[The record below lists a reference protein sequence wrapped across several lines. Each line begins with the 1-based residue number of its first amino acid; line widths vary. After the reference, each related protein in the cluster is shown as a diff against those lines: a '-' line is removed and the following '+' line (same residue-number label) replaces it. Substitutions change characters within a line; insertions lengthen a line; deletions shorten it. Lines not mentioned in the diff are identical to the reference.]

1 MVGKVTPNTMLSA
14 SRVPALLGHSKYETP
29 NGVLASVLNAL
40 QDAPEHFE
48 TNEAM
53 HWGNLLEVPL
63 LLEASARL
71 GLSHLVLDHPKPYFH
86 PDAPIA
92 CSLDGQGDGNGLVV
106 TDNPDAGVYVVGA
119 ESITLDGVGVLEAKV
134 TSVYPED
141 YPALSRG
148 PLQLQAQMD
157 ITGAKWGAV
166 CVLYQGTELR
176 IFLFAPHEETQRLI
190 KNAARDFET
199 KLIHWSETGEVDW
212 YTPVDAKDAALVW
225 PGDENLETVNLGQ
238 SGAYWANAIINAK
251 QLIAELEDKIK
262 DNEKELREM
271 MGNATAAVAGEYTI
285 KWPVRH
291 YSAQPAKV
299 TPAKVTPAKEAYS
312 VRQSTLT
319 IKESK

>member
-1 MVGKVTPNTMLSA
+1 
-14 SRVPALLGHSKYETP
+14 
-29 NGVLASVLNAL
+29 
-40 QDAPEHFE
+40 
-48 TNEAM
+48 M

-86 PDAPIA
+86 PDTPIA

-106 TDNPDAGVYVVGA
+106 SDNPDAGVYVVGA

-176 IFLFAPHEETQRLI
+176 IFLFASHEETQALI
-190 KNAARDFET
+190 RAKAREFET
-199 KLIHWSETGEVDW
+199 KLTHWTETGEVEW
-212 YTPVDAKDAALVW
+212 YDPATPAEYGTKW
-225 PGDENLETVNLGQ
+225 PGDPNLDSVDLGEW
-238 SGAYWANAIINAK
+238 GATLAERIVKAK
-251 QLIAELEDKIK
+251 QEIKVLEASIEECEAEL
-262 DNEKELREM
+262 KEML
-271 MGNATAAVAGEYTI
+271 GNATLAHAEEFRI
-285 KWPVRH
+285 SWPIRN
-291 YSAQPAKV
+291 YQAQPEKIV
-299 TPAKVTPAKEAYS
+299 PAKPAHS
-312 VRQSTLT
+312 IRQSTVT
-319 IKESK
+319 IKGPK

>member
-29 NGVLASVLNAL
+29 NGVLTSVINAL

-106 TDNPDAGVYVVGA
+106 SDNPDAGVYVVGA

-176 IFLFAPHEETQRLI
+176 IFLFAPHEETQAMIRS
-190 KNAARDFET
+190 AARDFET
-199 KLIHWSETGEVDW
+199 KLTHWTETGEVEW
-212 YTPVDAKDAALVW
+212 YDPATPAEYGTKW
-225 PGDENLETVNLGQ
+225 PGDANLDSVDLGEWGATLAERIVKAKEQIKTLETK
-238 SGAYWANAIINAK
+238 ITEDET
-251 QLIAELEDKIK
+251 EL
-262 DNEKELREM
+262 KEML
-271 MGNATAAVAGEYTI
+271 GNATLAHAEEFRI
-285 KWPVRH
+285 SWPIRK
-291 YSAQPAKV
+291 YQAQPEKV
-299 TPAKVTPAKEAYS
+299 VPAKPAHS
-312 VRQSTLT
+312 MRQSTVT
-319 IKESK
+319 IKGPK

>member
-1 MVGKVTPNTMLSA
+1 
-14 SRVPALLGHSKYETP
+14 
-29 NGVLASVLNAL
+29 VLNAL
-40 QDAPEHFE
+40 QDVSEHFE

-106 TDNPDAGVYVVGA
+106 SDNPDAGVYVVGA

-176 IFLFAPHEETQRLI
+176 IFLFASHEETQALI
-190 KNAARDFET
+190 RAKAREFET
-199 KLIHWSETGEVDW
+199 KLTHWTETGEVEW
-212 YTPVDAKDAALVW
+212 YDPATPAEYSTKW
-225 PGDENLETVNLGQ
+225 PGDANLDSVDLGEWGATLAERIVKAKEQIKTLETR
-238 SGAYWANAIINAK
+238 ITEDET
-251 QLIAELEDKIK
+251 EL
-262 DNEKELREM
+262 KEML
-271 MGNATAAVAGEYTI
+271 GNATLAHAEEFRI
-285 KWPVRH
+285 SWPIRK
-291 YSAQPAKV
+291 YQAQPEKV
-299 TPAKVTPAKEAYS
+299 VPAKPAHS
-312 VRQSTLT
+312 MRQSTVT
-319 IKESK
+319 IKGPK

>member
-1 MVGKVTPNTMLSA
+1 
-14 SRVPALLGHSKYETP
+14 
-29 NGVLASVLNAL
+29 
-40 QDAPEHFE
+40 
-48 TNEAM
+48 M

-86 PDAPIA
+86 HDAPIA

-176 IFLFAPHEETQRLI
+176 IFLFAPHEETQALI
-190 KNAARDFET
+190 RAKAREFET
-199 KLIHWSETGEVDW
+199 KLTHWTETGEVEW
-212 YTPVDAKDAALVW
+212 YDPATPAEYGAKW
-225 PGDENLETVNLGQ
+225 PGDANLDSVDLGEWGATLAERIVKAKEQIKTLETR
-238 SGAYWANAIINAK
+238 ITEDET
-251 QLIAELEDKIK
+251 EL
-262 DNEKELREM
+262 KEML
-271 MGNATAAVAGEYTI
+271 GNATLAHAEEFRI
-285 KWPVRH
+285 SWPIRK
-291 YSAQPAKV
+291 YQAQPEKIV
-299 TPAKVTPAKEAYS
+299 PAKPAHS
-312 VRQSTLT
+312 MRQSTVT
-319 IKESK
+319 IKGPK

>member
-29 NGVLASVLNAL
+29 NGVLTSVINAL

-176 IFLFAPHEETQRLI
+176 IFLFASHEETQALI
-190 KNAARDFET
+190 RAKARDFET
-199 KLIHWSETGEVDW
+199 KITHWTETGEVEW
-212 YTPVDAKDAALVW
+212 YDPATPAEYGTKW
-225 PGDENLETVNLGQ
+225 PGDANLDSVDLGEWGATLAERIVKAKEQIKTLETR
-238 SGAYWANAIINAK
+238 ITEDET
-251 QLIAELEDKIK
+251 EL
-262 DNEKELREM
+262 KEML
-271 MGNATAAVAGEYTI
+271 GNATLAHAEEFRI
-285 KWPVRH
+285 SWPIRK
-291 YSAQPAKV
+291 YQAQPEKV
-299 TPAKVTPAKEAYS
+299 VPAKPAHS
-312 VRQSTLT
+312 MRQSTVT
-319 IKESK
+319 IKGPK

>member
-29 NGVLASVLNAL
+29 NGVLTSVINAL

-176 IFLFAPHEETQRLI
+176 IFLFASHEETQALI
-190 KNAARDFET
+190 RAKARKFET
-199 KLIHWSETGEVDW
+199 KLMHWTETGEVEW
-212 YTPVDAKDAALVW
+212 YDPATPEEYGTKW
-225 PGDENLETVNLGQ
+225 PGDPNLDSVDLGEWGATLAERIVKAKEQIKTLETR
-238 SGAYWANAIINAK
+238 ITEDET
-251 QLIAELEDKIK
+251 EL
-262 DNEKELREM
+262 KEML
-271 MGNATAAVAGEYTI
+271 GNATLAHAEEFRI
-285 KWPVRH
+285 SWPIRK
-291 YSAQPAKV
+291 YQAQPEKV
-299 TPAKVTPAKEAYS
+299 VPAKPAHS
-312 VRQSTLT
+312 MRQSTVT
-319 IKESK
+319 IKGPK

>member
-29 NGVLASVLNAL
+29 NDILKSTLNAL
-40 QDAPEHFE
+40 QDVETPFK

-71 GLSHLVLDHPKPYFH
+71 NLSHLVLDHPKPYFH

-119 ESITLDGVGVLEAKV
+119 ESITLDGMGVLEAKV

-176 IFLFAPHEETQRLI
+176 IFLFAPHEETQAMIRS
-190 KNAARDFET
+190 AARDFES
-199 KLIHWSETGEVDW
+199 KLIHWSETGEVEW
-212 YTPVDAKDAALVW
+212 YDPATPEEYGTKW
-225 PGDENLETVNLGQ
+225 PGDPNLDSVDLGEWGATLAERIVKAKEQIKTLET
-238 SGAYWANAIINAK
+238 K
-251 QLIAELEDKIK
+251 IAED
-262 DNEKELREM
+262 EKEIKELL
-271 MGNATAAVAGEYTI
+271 GNATVGHASEFKI
-285 KWPVRH
+285 SWPMRN
-291 YSAQPAKV
+291 YAAQPERVVKAK
-299 TPAKVTPAKEAYS
+299 PAYS
-312 VRQSTLT
+312 IRQST
-319 IKESK
+319 IIISEPK

>member
-29 NGVLASVLNAL
+29 NGVLTSVINAL

-176 IFLFAPHEETQRLI
+176 IFLFAPHEETQALI
-190 KNAARDFET
+190 RKAAFDFESKIT
-199 KLIHWSETGEVDW
+199 HWSETGEVEW
-212 YTPVDAKDAALVW
+212 YDPATPEEYGTKW
-225 PGDENLETVNLGQ
+225 PGDPNLDSVDLGDW
-238 SGAYWANAIINAK
+238 GATLAERIVKAK
-251 QLIAELEDKIK
+251 QEIKVLEASIADNEAEL
-262 DNEKELREM
+262 KEML
-271 MGNATAAVAGEYTI
+271 GNATLAHAEEFRI
-285 KWPVRH
+285 SWPIRN
-291 YSAQPAKV
+291 YQAQPEKIV
-299 TPAKVTPAKEAYS
+299 PAKPAHS
-312 VRQSTLT
+312 MRQSTIT
-319 IKESK
+319 IKGPK

>member
-29 NGVLASVLNAL
+29 NGVLTSVINAL
-40 QDAPEHFE
+40 QDVEERFE
-48 TNEAM
+48 GNEAM

-106 TDNPDAGVYVVGA
+106 SDNPDAGVYVVGA

-176 IFLFAPHEETQRLI
+176 IFLFAPHEETQAMIRA
-190 KNAARDFET
+190 KAREFET
-199 KLIHWSETGEVDW
+199 KLTHWTETGEVEW
-212 YTPVDAKDAALVW
+212 YDPATPAEYGAKW
-225 PGDENLETVNLGQ
+225 PGDANLDSVDLGEWGATLAERIVKAKEQIKTLETK
-238 SGAYWANAIINAK
+238 ITEDET
-251 QLIAELEDKIK
+251 EL
-262 DNEKELREM
+262 KEML
-271 MGNATAAVAGEYTI
+271 GNATLAHAEEFRI
-285 KWPVRH
+285 SWPIRK
-291 YSAQPAKV
+291 YQAQPEKV
-299 TPAKVTPAKEAYS
+299 VPAKPAHS
-312 VRQSTLT
+312 MRQSTVT
-319 IKESK
+319 IKGPK

>member
-1 MVGKVTPNTMLSA
+1 
-14 SRVPALLGHSKYETP
+14 
-29 NGVLASVLNAL
+29 
-40 QDAPEHFE
+40 
-48 TNEAM
+48 M

-176 IFLFAPHEETQRLI
+176 IFLFAPHEETQAMIRA
-190 KNAARDFET
+190 KARDFET
-199 KLIHWSETGEVDW
+199 KLTHWSETGEVEW
-212 YTPVDAKDAALVW
+212 YDPATPAEYGTKW
-225 PGDENLETVNLGQ
+225 PGDANLDSVDLGEWGATLAERIVKAKEQIKTLETK
-238 SGAYWANAIINAK
+238 ITEDET
-251 QLIAELEDKIK
+251 EL
-262 DNEKELREM
+262 KEML
-271 MGNATAAVAGEYTI
+271 GNATLAHAEEFRI
-285 KWPVRH
+285 SWPIRK
-291 YSAQPAKV
+291 YQAQPDKV
-299 TPAKVTPAKEAYS
+299 VPAKPAHS
-312 VRQSTLT
+312 MRQSTVT
-319 IKESK
+319 IKGPK

>member
-29 NGVLASVLNAL
+29 NGVLTSVINAL

-86 PDAPIA
+86 FDAPIA

-106 TDNPDAGVYVVGA
+106 SDNPDAGVYVVGA

-141 YPALSRG
+141 YPALTRG

-176 IFLFAPHEETQRLI
+176 IFLFAPHEETQAMIRV
-190 KNAARDFET
+190 KAREFET
-199 KLIHWSETGEVDW
+199 KLTHWTETGEVEW
-212 YTPVDAKDAALVW
+212 YDPATPAEYGTKW
-225 PGDENLETVNLGQ
+225 PGDANLDSVDLGEWGATLAERIVKAKEQIKTLETK
-238 SGAYWANAIINAK
+238 ITEDET
-251 QLIAELEDKIK
+251 EL
-262 DNEKELREM
+262 KEML
-271 MGNATAAVAGEYTI
+271 GNATLAHAEEFRI
-285 KWPVRH
+285 SWPIRK
-291 YSAQPAKV
+291 YQAQPEKV
-299 TPAKVTPAKEAYS
+299 VPAKPAHS
-312 VRQSTLT
+312 MRQSTVT
-319 IKESK
+319 IKGPK

>member
-14 SRVPALLGHSKYETP
+14 SRIPALLGHSKYETP
-29 NGVLASVLNAL
+29 NGVLTSVINAL

-157 ITGAKWGAV
+157 IIGAKWGAV

-176 IFLFAPHEETQRLI
+176 IFLFAPHEETQALI
-190 KNAARDFET
+190 RAKAREFET
-199 KLIHWSETGEVDW
+199 KLTHWTETGEVEW
-212 YTPVDAKDAALVW
+212 YDPANPEEFGTKW
-225 PGDENLETVNLGQ
+225 PGDPNLDSVDLGEWGATLAERIVKAKELIKTLETT
-238 SGAYWANAIINAK
+238 ITEDET
-251 QLIAELEDKIK
+251 EL
-262 DNEKELREM
+262 KELL
-271 MGNATAAVAGEYTI
+271 GNATLAHAEEFRI
-285 KWPVRH
+285 SWPIRK
-291 YSAQPAKV
+291 YQAQPEKV
-299 TPAKVTPAKEAYS
+299 VPAKPAHS
-312 VRQSTLT
+312 MRQSTVT
-319 IKESK
+319 IKGPK

>member
-29 NGVLASVLNAL
+29 NGVLTSVINAL

-106 TDNPDAGVYVVGA
+106 SDNPDAGVYVVGA

-176 IFLFAPHEETQRLI
+176 IFLFAPHEEMQAKIR
-190 KNAARDFET
+190 KAAFDFESKIT
-199 KLIHWSETGEVDW
+199 HWSETGEVEW
-212 YTPVDAKDAALVW
+212 YDPATPAEYGTKW
-225 PGDENLETVNLGQ
+225 PGDANLDSVDLGEWGATLAERIVKAKEQIKTLETR
-238 SGAYWANAIINAK
+238 ITEDET
-251 QLIAELEDKIK
+251 EL
-262 DNEKELREM
+262 KEML
-271 MGNATAAVAGEYTI
+271 GNATLAHAEEFRI
-285 KWPVRH
+285 SWPIRK
-291 YSAQPAKV
+291 YQAQPEKV
-299 TPAKVTPAKEAYS
+299 VPAKPAHS
-312 VRQSTLT
+312 MRQSTVT
-319 IKESK
+319 IKGPK

>member
-1 MVGKVTPNTMLSA
+1 MLSA
-14 SRVPALLGHSKYETP
+14 SRIPALLGHSKYETP
-29 NGVLASVLNAL
+29 NGVLTSVINAL

-157 ITGAKWGAV
+157 IIGAKWGAV

-176 IFLFAPHEETQRLI
+176 IFLFAPHEETQALI
-190 KNAARDFET
+190 RAKAREFET
-199 KLIHWSETGEVDW
+199 KLTHWTETGEVEW
-212 YTPVDAKDAALVW
+212 YDPANPEEFGTKW
-225 PGDENLETVNLGQ
+225 PGDPNLDSVDLGEWGATLAERIVKAKELIKTLETT
-238 SGAYWANAIINAK
+238 ITEDET
-251 QLIAELEDKIK
+251 EL
-262 DNEKELREM
+262 KELL
-271 MGNATAAVAGEYTI
+271 GNATLAHAEEFRI
-285 KWPVRH
+285 SWPIRK
-291 YSAQPAKV
+291 YQAQPEKV
-299 TPAKVTPAKEAYS
+299 VPAKPAHS
-312 VRQSTLT
+312 MRQSTVT
-319 IKESK
+319 IKGPK

>member
-29 NGVLASVLNAL
+29 NGVLTSVINAL

-106 TDNPDAGVYVVGA
+106 SDNPDAGVYVVGA

-176 IFLFAPHEETQRLI
+176 IFLFAPHEELQTKIRA
-190 KNAARDFET
+190 KAREFET
-199 KLIHWSETGEVDW
+199 KLTHWTETGEVEW
-212 YTPVDAKDAALVW
+212 YDPATPAEYGTKW
-225 PGDENLETVNLGQ
+225 PGDANLDSVDLGEW
-238 SGAYWANAIINAK
+238 GATLAERIVKAK
-251 QLIAELEDKIK
+251 EQIKVLEKTISDDEAEL
-262 DNEKELREM
+262 KEML
-271 MGNATAAVAGEYTI
+271 GNATKAHAEEFRI
-285 KWPVRH
+285 SWPIRT
-291 YSAQPAKV
+291 YQAQPEKV
-299 TPAKVTPAKEAYS
+299 VPAKPAHS
-312 VRQSTLT
+312 MRQSTVT
-319 IKESK
+319 IKGPK

>member
-29 NGVLASVLNAL
+29 NGVLTSVINAL

-106 TDNPDAGVYVVGA
+106 SDNPDAGVYVVGA

-176 IFLFAPHEETQRLI
+176 IFLFAPHEEMQAKIR
-190 KNAARDFET
+190 KAAFDFESKIT
-199 KLIHWSETGEVDW
+199 HWSETGEVEW
-212 YTPVDAKDAALVW
+212 YDPATPAEYGTKW
-225 PGDENLETVNLGQ
+225 PGDANLDSVDLGEWGATLAERIVKAKEQIKTLETR
-238 SGAYWANAIINAK
+238 ITEDET
-251 QLIAELEDKIK
+251 EL
-262 DNEKELREM
+262 KEML
-271 MGNATAAVAGEYTI
+271 GNATKAHAEEFRI
-285 KWPVRH
+285 SWPIRT
-291 YSAQPAKV
+291 YQAQPEKIV
-299 TPAKVTPAKEAYS
+299 PAKPAHS
-312 VRQSTLT
+312 MRQSTVT
-319 IKESK
+319 IKGPK

>member
-29 NGVLASVLNAL
+29 NGVLTSVINAL

-106 TDNPDAGVYVVGA
+106 SDNPDAGVYVVGA

-176 IFLFAPHEETQRLI
+176 IFLFAPHEEMQAKIR
-190 KNAARDFET
+190 KAAFDFESKIT
-199 KLIHWSETGEVDW
+199 HWSETGEVEW
-212 YTPVDAKDAALVW
+212 YDPATPEEYGTKW
-225 PGDENLETVNLGQ
+225 PGDANLDSVDLGEWGATLAERIVKAKEQIKTLETR
-238 SGAYWANAIINAK
+238 ITEDET
-251 QLIAELEDKIK
+251 EL
-262 DNEKELREM
+262 KEML
-271 MGNATAAVAGEYTI
+271 GNATKAHAEEFRI
-285 KWPVRH
+285 SWPIRT
-291 YSAQPAKV
+291 YQAQPEKIV
-299 TPAKVTPAKEAYS
+299 PAKPAHS
-312 VRQSTLT
+312 MRQSTVT
-319 IKESK
+319 IKGPK

>member
-29 NGVLASVLNAL
+29 NGVLTSVINAL

-176 IFLFAPHEETQRLI
+176 IFLFAPHEETQAMIRA
-190 KNAARDFET
+190 KAREFET
-199 KLIHWSETGEVDW
+199 KITHWSETGEVEW
-212 YTPVDAKDAALVW
+212 YDPATPAEYGNKW
-225 PGDENLETVNLGQ
+225 PGDPNLDSVDLGEWGATLAERIVKAKEQIKTLEIRITEDET
-238 SGAYWANAIINAK
+238 
-251 QLIAELEDKIK
+251 EL
-262 DNEKELREM
+262 KEML
-271 MGNATAAVAGEYTI
+271 GNATLAHAEEFRI
-285 KWPVRH
+285 SWPIRK
-291 YSAQPAKV
+291 YQAQPEKV
-299 TPAKVTPAKEAYS
+299 VPAKPAHS
-312 VRQSTLT
+312 MRQSTVT
-319 IKESK
+319 IKGPK

>member
-29 NGVLASVLNAL
+29 NGVLTSVLNAL

-106 TDNPDAGVYVVGA
+106 SDNPDAGVYVVGA

-176 IFLFAPHEETQRLI
+176 IFLFGHHEETQAMIRA
-190 KNAARDFET
+190 KAREFET
-199 KLIHWSETGEVDW
+199 KLTHWSETGEVEW
-212 YTPVDAKDAALVW
+212 YDPATPEEYGSKW
-225 PGDENLETVNLGQ
+225 PGDPNLDSVDLGEW
-238 SGAYWANAIINAK
+238 GAT
-251 QLIAELEDKIK
+251 LAERIVKA
-262 DNEKELREM
+262 KELIKTLEKTITEDETELKEM
-271 MGNATAAVAGEYTI
+271 LGNATKAHAEEFRI
-285 KWPVRH
+285 SWPIRK
-291 YSAQPAKV
+291 YQAQPEKV
-299 TPAKVTPAKEAYS
+299 VPAKPAHS
-312 VRQSTLT
+312 MRQSTVT
-319 IKESK
+319 IKGPK

>member
-14 SRVPALLGHSKYETP
+14 SRVPALLGYSKYETP
-29 NGVLASVLNAL
+29 NDILKSTLNAL
-40 QDAPEHFE
+40 QDVETLFK

-134 TSVYPED
+134 TSVYPEN

-176 IFLFAPHEETQRLI
+176 IFLFAPHEETQAKIRA
-190 KNAARDFET
+190 AARDFES
-199 KLIHWSETGEVDW
+199 KLTHWSETGEVEW
-212 YTPVDAKDAALVW
+212 YDPATPEEYGTKW
-225 PGDENLETVNLGQ
+225 PGDPNLDSVDLGEWGATLAERILKAKEQIKTLET
-238 SGAYWANAIINAK
+238 K
-251 QLIAELEDKIK
+251 IAED
-262 DNEKELREM
+262 EKEIKELL
-271 MGNATAAVAGEYTI
+271 GNATVGHASEFKI
-285 KWPVRH
+285 SWPMRN
-291 YSAQPAKV
+291 YAAQPERIVKAK
-299 TPAKVTPAKEAYS
+299 PAYS
-312 VRQSTLT
+312 IRQST
-319 IKESK
+319 IIISEPK

>member
-1 MVGKVTPNTMLSA
+1 
-14 SRVPALLGHSKYETP
+14 
-29 NGVLASVLNAL
+29 
-40 QDAPEHFE
+40 
-48 TNEAM
+48 M

-71 GLSHLVLDHPKPYFH
+71 GLSHLVLDHPKAYFH

-176 IFLFAPHEETQRLI
+176 IFLFAPHEELQTKIRA
-190 KNAARDFET
+190 KAREFET
-199 KLIHWSETGEVDW
+199 KLTHWTETGEVDW
-212 YTPVDAKDAALVW
+212 YDPATPAEYGTKW
-225 PGDENLETVNLGQ
+225 PGDANLDSVDLGEW
-238 SGAYWANAIINAK
+238 GATLAERIVKAK
-251 QLIAELEDKIK
+251 EQIKVLEKTISDDEAEL
-262 DNEKELREM
+262 KEML
-271 MGNATAAVAGEYTI
+271 GNATKAHAEEFRI
-285 KWPVRH
+285 SWPIRT
-291 YSAQPAKV
+291 YQAQPEKIV
-299 TPAKVTPAKEAYS
+299 PAKPAHS
-312 VRQSTLT
+312 IRQSTVT
-319 IKESK
+319 IKGPK

>member
-1 MVGKVTPNTMLSA
+1 VI
-14 SRVPALLGHSKYETP
+14 
-29 NGVLASVLNAL
+29 NAL
-40 QDAPEHFE
+40 QDVEERFE
-48 TNEAM
+48 ENEAM

-176 IFLFAPHEETQRLI
+176 IFLFAPHEETQALI
-190 KNAARDFET
+190 RKSAFDFESKIT
-199 KLIHWSETGEVDW
+199 HWSETGEVEW
-212 YTPVDAKDAALVW
+212 YDPATPAEYGTKW
-225 PGDENLETVNLGQ
+225 PGDANLDSVDLGDW
-238 SGAYWANAIINAK
+238 GATLAERIVKAK
-251 QLIAELEDKIK
+251 QEIKVLEKTIDDCETEL
-262 DNEKELREM
+262 KEML
-271 MGNATAAVAGEYTI
+271 GNATLAHAEEFRI
-285 KWPVRH
+285 SWPIRN
-291 YSAQPAKV
+291 YQAQPEKIV
-299 TPAKVTPAKEAYS
+299 PAKPAHS
-312 VRQSTLT
+312 MRQSTIT
-319 IKESK
+319 IKGPK

>member
-29 NGVLASVLNAL
+29 NGVLTSVLNAL

-86 PDAPIA
+86 SDAPIA

-176 IFLFAPHEETQRLI
+176 IFLFAPHEETQALI
-190 KNAARDFET
+190 RKSAFDFESKIT
-199 KLIHWSETGEVDW
+199 HWSETGEVEW
-212 YTPVDAKDAALVW
+212 YDPATPAEYGTKW
-225 PGDENLETVNLGQ
+225 PGDANLDSVDLGDW
-238 SGAYWANAIINAK
+238 GATLAERIVKAK
-251 QLIAELEDKIK
+251 QEIKVLEKTIDDCETEL
-262 DNEKELREM
+262 KEML
-271 MGNATAAVAGEYTI
+271 GNATLAHAEEFRI
-285 KWPVRH
+285 SWPIRN
-291 YSAQPAKV
+291 YQAQPEKIV
-299 TPAKVTPAKEAYS
+299 PAKPAHS
-312 VRQSTLT
+312 MRQSTIT
-319 IKESK
+319 IKGPK

>member
-29 NGVLASVLNAL
+29 NGVLTSVINAL
-40 QDAPEHFE
+40 QDVEERFE
-48 TNEAM
+48 ENEAM

-176 IFLFAPHEETQRLI
+176 IFLFAPHEETQALI
-190 KNAARDFET
+190 RKSAFDFESKIT
-199 KLIHWSETGEVDW
+199 HWSETGEVEW
-212 YTPVDAKDAALVW
+212 YDPATPAEYGTKW
-225 PGDENLETVNLGQ
+225 PGDANLDSVDLGDW
-238 SGAYWANAIINAK
+238 GATLAERIVKAK
-251 QLIAELEDKIK
+251 QEIKVLEKTIDDCETEL
-262 DNEKELREM
+262 KEML
-271 MGNATAAVAGEYTI
+271 GNATLAHAEEFRI
-285 KWPVRH
+285 SWPIRN
-291 YSAQPAKV
+291 YQAQPEKIV
-299 TPAKVTPAKEAYS
+299 PAKPAHS
-312 VRQSTLT
+312 MRQSTIT
-319 IKESK
+319 IKGPK

>member
-29 NGVLASVLNAL
+29 NGVLTSVINAL

-86 PDAPIA
+86 FDAPIA

-106 TDNPDAGVYVVGA
+106 SDNPDAGVYVVGA

-141 YPALSRG
+141 YPALTRG

-176 IFLFAPHEETQRLI
+176 IFLFAPHEEMQAKIR
-190 KNAARDFET
+190 KAAFDFESKIT
-199 KLIHWSETGEVDW
+199 HWSETGEVEW
-212 YTPVDAKDAALVW
+212 YDPATPAEYGTKW
-225 PGDENLETVNLGQ
+225 PGDANLDSVDLGEWGATLAERIVKAKEQIKTLETK
-238 SGAYWANAIINAK
+238 ITEDET
-251 QLIAELEDKIK
+251 EL
-262 DNEKELREM
+262 KEML
-271 MGNATAAVAGEYTI
+271 GNATLAHAEEFRI
-285 KWPVRH
+285 SWPIRS
-291 YSAQPAKV
+291 YQAQPEKV
-299 TPAKVTPAKEAYS
+299 VPAKPAHS
-312 VRQSTLT
+312 MRQSTVT
-319 IKESK
+319 IKGPK

>member
-29 NGVLASVLNAL
+29 NDVLKSVLNAL

-48 TNEAM
+48 SNEAM

-134 TSVYPED
+134 TSVYAED

-176 IFLFAPHEETQRLI
+176 IFLFAPHEETQALI
-190 KNAARDFET
+190 RAKAREFET
-199 KLIHWSETGEVDW
+199 KLTHWTETGEVEW
-212 YTPVDAKDAALVW
+212 YDPATPAEYGAKW
-225 PGDENLETVNLGQ
+225 PGDANLDSVDLGEWGATLAERIVKAKEQIKVLEKTISDDET
-238 SGAYWANAIINAK
+238 
-251 QLIAELEDKIK
+251 ELKK
-262 DNEKELREM
+262 ML
-271 MGNATAAVAGEYTI
+271 GNATKAHAEEFRISWPIRTYQAQPEKVVPAKPAHSMRQSNVTI
-285 KWPVRH
+285 KGP
-291 YSAQPAKV
+291 K
-299 TPAKVTPAKEAYS
+299 
-312 VRQSTLT
+312 
-319 IKESK
+319 

>member
-29 NGVLASVLNAL
+29 NGVLTSVINAL

-106 TDNPDAGVYVVGA
+106 SDNPDAGVYVVGA

-176 IFLFAPHEETQRLI
+176 IFLFAPHEETQALI
-190 KNAARDFET
+190 RAKAREFET
-199 KLIHWSETGEVDW
+199 KLTHWTETGEVDW
-212 YTPVDAKDAALVW
+212 YDPATPAEYGTKW
-225 PGDENLETVNLGQ
+225 PGDANLDSVDLGQWGATLAERIVKAKELIKTLETT
-238 SGAYWANAIINAK
+238 ITEDET
-251 QLIAELEDKIK
+251 EL
-262 DNEKELREM
+262 KELL
-271 MGNATAAVAGEYTI
+271 GNATLAHAEEFRI
-285 KWPVRH
+285 SWPIRN
-291 YSAQPAKV
+291 YQAQPEKV
-299 TPAKVTPAKEAYS
+299 VPAKPAHS
-312 VRQSTLT
+312 MRQSTIT
-319 IKESK
+319 IKGPK